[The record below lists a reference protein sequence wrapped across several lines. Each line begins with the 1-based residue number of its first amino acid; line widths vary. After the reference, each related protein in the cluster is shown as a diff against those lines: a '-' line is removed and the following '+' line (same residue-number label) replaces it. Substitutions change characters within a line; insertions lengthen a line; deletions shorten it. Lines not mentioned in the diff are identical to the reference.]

1 MDIPVLKTAHL
12 NQSQK
17 ETVMR
22 YIVLD
27 TETTGLSSKNGDRLV
42 EFAGLVMENRQLTG
56 ESLHFQCNPE
66 RDMPI
71 EASNIH
77 GLTAEKLADK
87 PVFAEKVDE
96 MIAFLQ
102 GTTLII
108 HNAKFDVG
116 FLNMELARLG
126 KPQIAE
132 ICVDVIDTL
141 PMAKALF
148 PGKRASLDAL
158 CDRFEINRSNRVFH
172 GALIDCEL
180 LAEVYVWMTRS
191 QQNLAI
197 EEAQTLPVQT
207 QVIQATQ
214 AERLELKIQYANAD
228 ELAAHAQYVSELASA
243 SKKGA
248 LWQKNG

>member
-1 MDIPVLKTAHL
+1 
-12 NQSQK
+12 
-17 ETVMR
+17 MR
-22 YIVLD
+22 YIILD

-66 RDMPI
+66 RDVPI

-77 GLTAEKLADK
+77 GLTSEKLANK
-87 PVFAEKVDE
+87 PIFAEKVDE

-102 GTTLII
+102 GSTLII

-116 FLNMELARLG
+116 FLNMELARLD
-126 KPQIAE
+126 KPPIAQ

-158 CDRFEINRSNRVFH
+158 CDRFGINRSNRVFH

-197 EEAQTLPVQT
+197 EE
-207 QVIQATQ
+207 IQALPTQ
-214 AERLELKIQYANAD
+214 NQAIKVSNKELTEHKIQYANAE
-228 ELAAHAQYVSELASA
+228 ELIAHACYVAELSSI
-243 SKKGA
+243 SKNGA
-248 LWQKNG
+248 LWEKKS